1 MNSQSEIRSLQ
12 NAHIVDRD
20 GDKVGKVS
28 QLYLTDDSREPSW
41 VTVNTGFFGTKESFI
56 PLAEARLDGDTLQV
70 PYDKATIKGAPHVP
84 DDGNIS
90 REDEEELYRY
100 YNVEDPHTSTGDADA
115 RREVQEDPYADADRG
130 RHADRSDA
138 AAGAGGAAAAGAGN
152 AAHRDT
158 DSRREVQADPYAD
171 ADRGRHA
178 DRSGAAA
185 GAGDAAASAA
195 AQPRLRRVV
204 VEETEIV
211 ERPVQRE
218 KVVLEDGQG
227 NVIDDDVDVS
237 GLREDPNAGAF
248 DR

>member
-1 MNSQSEIRSLQ
+1 MNSQSEIRNLQ

-56 PLAEARLDGDTLQV
+56 PLAEARLDGDTLRV

-100 YNVEDPHTSTGDADA
+100 YNVEDPHTSTGDADS
-115 RREVQEDPYADADRG
+115 RREVQE
-130 RHADRSDA
+130 
-138 AAGAGGAAAAGAGN
+138 
-152 AAHRDT
+152 
-158 DSRREVQADPYAD
+158 DPYAD

-185 GAGDAAASAA
+185 GAGDAAANAA